1 MFWKSKKLAKL
12 EDIYQEIK
20 ISYQFLEDVNF
31 CLNNI
36 YGTEFPNAS
45 QYLKIKESLSQS
57 MIDNI
62 CFHNKKFTKLK
73 DSYCE
78 LRYEL
83 EMTNKYPYLHIYE
96 GYWASIIDQT
106 EDILKAKDGL
116 IHGDVYKKLIEMI
129 KNPVKINES

>member
-73 DSYCE
+73 DSYYE
-78 LRYEL
+78 LRHEL
-83 EMTNKYPYLHIYE
+83 EMTNKYPYLCIYE
-96 GYWASIIDQT
+96 GYWSSMINQT
-106 EDILKAKDGL
+106 EDILKAKDGI
-116 IHGDVYKKLIEMI
+116 IHSDVYKKLIEMI